1 MKIKVKRKRKPR
13 IGFDTRCKKYND
25 VIIDHDDVIFISY
38 LKKRN
43 YKMPTD
49 STYNSISYNSTV
61 VTSTTIVATSSSTP
75 WPLFS
80 LINKYRVC
88 SMNHKYDSMMRYM
101 RKSFIEWHIKWSNC
115 WYIRKVNKQRPATIL
130 EFYPSV
136 WL

>member
-1 MKIKVKRKRKPR
+1 MKIKVKRKRKLR
-13 IGFDTRCKKYND
+13 TRFDTRRKNYND
-25 VIIDHDDVIFISY
+25 DIIDHDDVIFNSC

-88 SMNHKYDSMMRYM
+88 SLTNNYDSMMRYT

-115 WYIRKVNKQRPATIL
+115 WYTRKVNKQRPATIL